1 MILNNK
7 TAGTTYFF
15 SNDILSN
22 EFVSNEFVSNELLL
36 VNTFFNT
43 KYFQTVIK
51 HELFST
57 RNKKR
62 NNFKGLKFNTVNVLL
77 SGVSS
82 LIWQGKA

>member
-1 MILNNK
+1 MNNV
-7 TAGTTYFF
+7 FVL
-15 SNDILSN
+15 NDIL
-22 EFVSNEFVSNELLL
+22 SNEFVSNELLL